1 MLEDPLQPRHPRVI
15 LTVAL
20 IVFGPTKLPE
30 RGKELGEGIRGCKD
44 AHQRRK
50 EFTEGLSSEAPGE
63 RYSGGSDVCHASQS
77 SDYSLDCP
85 RLRDFG
91 FGGHRGSILLACKE
105 GSHG

>member
-30 RGKELGEGIRGCKD
+30 LGKELGQGIRGFKD
-44 AHQRRK
+44 GHQRRK
-50 EFTEGLSSEAPGE
+50 EFTEGLSSEASGE
-63 RYSGGSDVCHASQS
+63 RYSGGPDVCRASQS

-91 FGGHRGSILLACKE
+91 FGGHRGSILLARTE
-105 GSHG
+105 GCHG